1 MVYEFDPLKMK
12 KTKATK
18 KTGGLK
24 PGLHRLRAEFFLEF
38 QSTGFILKNHHTQSL
53 FTALYDTRS
62 PSAGMYM

>member
-12 KTKATK
+12 KQRQQKE
-18 KTGGLK
+18 TGGLK
-24 PGLHRLRAEFFLEF
+24 PGLNRLRAEFFLEF

-53 FTALYDTRS
+53 FTALYNTRS